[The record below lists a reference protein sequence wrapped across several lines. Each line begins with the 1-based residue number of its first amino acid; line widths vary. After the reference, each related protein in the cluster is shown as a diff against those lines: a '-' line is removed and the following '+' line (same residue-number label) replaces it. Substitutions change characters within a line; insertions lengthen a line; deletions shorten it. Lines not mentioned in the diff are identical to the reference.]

1 MSLGSQWLPTDT
13 CAKFWV
19 LSAAESPT
27 VPVPGSGSGEGPS
40 LSLWFPGCTVRCRR
54 ADGISRAALTVP
66 QTSIQTS
73 GVATDSAG
81 CKDALTLWSCF
92 GS

>member
-1 MSLGSQWLPTDT
+1 MSLGSLWLPTDT

-19 LSAAESPT
+19 LSGGESPT
-27 VPVPGSGSGEGPS
+27 VPVRVSGSGEGPS
-40 LSLWFPGCTVRCRR
+40 LPFWFPSCTKWCRR
-54 ADGISRAALTVP
+54 ANAFSMAALTVP

-73 GVATDSAG
+73 GVTTGSDG
-81 CKDALTLWSCF
+81 CKDALTLWSCS